1 MWMCCTCIEL
11 GGRFR
16 LSSDL
21 GMVSSDAS
29 DASDRLMR
37 LMECY
42 SVHVSSWEGNFVW
55 ETRKCSGGRFRLLYM
70 YRARR
75 ELSSGRLGNA
85 SA

>member
-1 MWMCCTCIEL
+1 MSARTEIELGCEL

-29 DASDRLMR
+29 DRLMR

-42 SVHVSSWEGNFVW
+42 SVHVSSSEEISSGRLGNGWSVI
-55 ETRKCSGGRFRLLYM
+55 LYM
-70 YRARR
+70 YRARTCI
-75 ELSSGRLGNA
+75 ELGGKFRLGD
-85 SA
+85 